1 MKRPL
6 LVVCLCLIVIACLR
20 LLMDED
26 ADMQLYRQFDS
37 AKERLL
43 LTGRVYKKE
52 QDRFYLSSIIIH
64 ENAAVLQQ
72 ENPKQTIKLQKNLI
86 CEYEGSEKLKL
97 GSDVTVLG
105 DFALFSEATNPGEFN
120 SRSYYASLK
129 IAGCIKQVEIVAEGE
144 RYSGV
149 AEILYQLKQYWKR
162 RLYQIFP
169 SKEAS
174 VMCTML
180 LGENKETDRELKAL
194 YKRNG
199 IVHILSISGLHIT
212 IVGISLYQLLR
223 RTGVPTCA
231 AAVIGGTILL
241 LYGVLTGMSISATRA
256 IGMYLIK
263 MLSHVFGRTY
273 DMLTAL
279 GIMGAVMVL
288 QNPEYLRHA
297 GFLLS
302 FGAVL
307 GIGVLY
313 PALTGGEMKKSRVFQ
328 RKYRGGFM
336 SIIAV
341 LSNHTVNVVKQS
353 LLSGV
358 SVTLTTLPV
367 MLWFYYEVPVYSM
380 LLNLLILPLMGMV
393 LCFGL
398 FAMLLPG
405 FGILGTVDCLVLT
418 GYEWLCRLFEGL
430 PFHTWNP
437 GRPDAWQMAFYY
449 AIWFTVVLL
458 GNMRRKRKITVMDTY
473 GKLAQPALL
482 AVAVI
487 ILSVRISGTC
497 KVTFLDVGQGDCIF
511 VKSASGENYLFDC
524 GSSSR
529 DEVGRYVLLPF
540 LKYNGIRKLDGV
552 FVSHDDL
559 DHKSGVE
566 ELLGFA
572 KQEGITIERVYL
584 PGEICAGMQLK
595 GKTSSV
601 LCLHPSKDFQGEDN
615 ASSQCFY
622 VELWNDRGK
631 EGKLTLLLTGDVDG
645 EGEEMLTDKLRHY
658 GIGGSAVLKVAHH
671 GSRYATSEQF
681 LRQFKP
687 QVSVVSCGRY
697 NSYGHPHPD
706 TLTRLTDA
714 SSIVLTTPEC
724 GAVTVSLGK
733 EIEVYTFTSCEIW
746 ENRKVNNHGNR

>member
-1 MKRPL
+1 MRRPL
-6 LVVCLCLIVIACLR
+6 FMVCLCLIVIACLR
-20 LLMDED
+20 LLLDED
-26 ADMQLYRQFDS
+26 ADMQLYKQFDS
-37 AKERLL
+37 AEERLL

-64 ENAAVLQQ
+64 EKAAVLQQ
-72 ENPKQTIKLQKNLI
+72 ENPKQTIKLQDNLI
-86 CEYEGSEKLKL
+86 CEYEESERLKL

-105 DFALFSEATNPGEFN
+105 DFALFSEATNPGEFD
-120 SRSYYASLK
+120 SRAYYASLK
-129 IAGCIKQVEIVAEGE
+129 IAGRIKQTEIVTEGE
-144 RYSGV
+144 TYSKV
-149 AEILYQLKQYWKR
+149 AEVLYRLKQYWKK

-169 SKEAS
+169 PKEAS

-180 LGENKETDRELKAL
+180 LGENGETDRELKAL

-223 RTGVPTCA
+223 KIGVPTCA
-231 AAVIGGTILL
+231 AAVIGGAILL
-241 LYGVLTGMSISATRA
+241 LYGTLTGMSISAMRA
-256 IGMYLIK
+256 IGMYLLK
-263 MLSHVFGRTY
+263 MLSHACGRTY

-279 GIMGAVMVL
+279 GIMGALMIL

-313 PALTGGEMKKSRVFQ
+313 PALTGGEMKESRVFQ
-328 RKYRGGFM
+328 RKYRGRFM
-336 SIIAV
+336 SIIAA
-341 LSNHTVNVVKQS
+341 LSNHAVNVAGQS

-380 LLNLLILPLMGMV
+380 LLNLLILPFMGMV

-430 PFHTWNP
+430 PFHSWNP
-437 GRPDAWQMAFYY
+437 GRPDAWQVVVYY
-449 AIWFTVVLL
+449 AIWFVVVLWGSR
-458 GNMRRKRKITVMDTY
+458 GNKRKERGAGIYRNILRTV
-473 GKLAQPALL
+473 LL

-497 KVTFLDVGQGDCIF
+497 KVTFLEVGQGDCIC
-511 VKSASGENYLFDC
+511 VQTASGENYLFDC

-540 LKYNGIRKLDGV
+540 LKYSGIRKLDGV

-566 ELLGFA
+566 ELLRFA
-572 KQEGITIERVYL
+572 KQEGIAIERVYL
-584 PGEICAGMQLK
+584 PGEIHAGVQIE
-595 GKTSSV
+595 GETSSV

-622 VELWNDRGK
+622 VELWNDSGR
-631 EGKLTLLLTGDVDG
+631 ERRLTLLLTGDVDG

-671 GSRYATSEQF
+671 GSKYATSEQF

-687 QVSVVSCGRY
+687 QVSVISCGRY

-706 TLTRLTDA
+706 TLTRLADA
-714 SSIVLTTPEC
+714 GSIVLTTPEC
-724 GAVTVSLGK
+724 GAVTLSLGE
-733 EIEVYTFTSCEIW
+733 EIEVRTFLPL
-746 ENRKVNNHGNR
+746 R